1 MQNLALRPWIWL
13 VLLWPSARLW
23 VPTASRGGRGSY
35 FGSRVLRRVPAS
47 ASMQD
52 LPSQGDGSGQVVS
65 KILEAGV
72 RLLLRR
78 YDLVSVSVASRWDQL
93 MRGRVEAVKLFGKN
107 WCTKLQL
114 RARQL
119 TVTTHCAALDY
130 GELLQG
136 RVTLTEVAKGFA
148 EAIFDAEEFGDF
160 LLYPQVAQAAPV
172 VLGSRFRFMEQK
184 VKIDFETKTVFF
196 QGRHPGDFFQA
207 RLTCSDKGA
216 RPKVSLHSETASK
229 ATTGEL
235 ERALSA
241 FFATLYIDLAG
252 GDPTDSQS
260 LPGPDLRSLCSERD
274 PD

>member
-1 MQNLALRPWIWL
+1 
-13 VLLWPSARLW
+13 
-23 VPTASRGGRGSY
+23 
-35 FGSRVLRRVPAS
+35 
-47 ASMQD
+47 
-52 LPSQGDGSGQVVS
+52 
-65 KILEAGV
+65 
-72 RLLLRR
+72 
-78 YDLVSVSVASRWDQL
+78 

-107 WCTKLQL
+107 WMEPQPRVALACTKLQL

-184 VKIDFETKTVFF
+184 VKIDFETKT
-196 QGRHPGDFFQA
+196 
-207 RLTCSDKGA
+207 
-216 RPKVSLHSETASK
+216 TASK

-252 GDPTDSQS
+252 VA
-260 LPGPDLRSLCSERD
+260 LRFQRLDFHPKTLAIQLTAEIRRIPNPFRD
-274 PD
+274 QI